1 MNYRQFIFLSKPH
14 HFDFYSPQLNT
25 QLINFL
31 NPKTVYKK
39 VQQLIVLTICYQKL
53 KAEGYWTIDM
63 EYNSNE
69 NVIIYCKDGHSNIN
83 SGINI

>member
-1 MNYRQFIFLSKPH
+1 M
-14 HFDFYSPQLNT
+14 
-25 QLINFL
+25 
-31 NPKTVYKK
+31 YKK

-83 SGINI
+83 SGIGYQYLEDIIQKKVIVLIDKH